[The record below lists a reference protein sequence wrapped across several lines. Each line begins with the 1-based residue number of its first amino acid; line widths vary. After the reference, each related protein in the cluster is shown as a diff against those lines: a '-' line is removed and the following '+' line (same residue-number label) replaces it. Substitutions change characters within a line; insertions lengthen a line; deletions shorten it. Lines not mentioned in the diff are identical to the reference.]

1 MKIDANDKNIR
12 ALLTNTRYRLDYYQR
27 EYSWQTKHVSELIDD
42 LTNKFLEFY
51 KEEHERS
58 EVHNYGHYFLGSI
71 IISHS
76 PEDGQRYIVDGQQ
89 RLTTLT
95 LLLIRLRHLL
105 KDENEK
111 MHITPLIYSQ
121 VFGTKGLNIDVP
133 TRMKVMKSLYDS
145 GALLEENVLEPID
158 QPESIYNI
166 ANRYIDIEN
175 LLSIGKEKLPYFVD
189 WLLERVFLVEITA
202 YADDEAYTI
211 FETMND
217 RGLSLSPADMLRGYL
232 LSNIKDIETRD
243 IASQIW
249 SERVQGLKQFG
260 TEDESDAIKAWL
272 RSQYAEENKDFDR
285 IGSEFHRWVRDKED
299 VLSLNSAENFAG
311 FIQNDFFFYSS
322 WYLHLL
328 NATKELIPDLKCVFY
343 NAQHN
348 FTLQYP
354 VLLAPL
360 CLNDPKDE
368 IKRKIQLVSTYL
380 DIFLFRRI
388 WNSSSIA
395 QRDLT
400 TTMFSLMSD
409 IRGKG
414 VKELSDILYEKL
426 NENPFV
432 LQGSPDQPSLF
443 DDWEM
448 DSEITLFNTYQFRLH
463 SGNSKSVRLIL
474 ARMTDYVEV
483 RSGQPSRYLEYVR
496 TGKNSYEIEH
506 IWSNHHERHHDE
518 FAHRIDFQNYRNC
531 IGGLLLLPK
540 AVNAGIGDKSFAE
553 KLPTYI
559 GQNLLAQS
567 LHETVYEKGKGFSGF
582 QKFIERSQLPFRP
595 HPEFKKDDL
604 DARQALYTKL
614 AEQIWSPER
623 LLEDAS

>member
-1 MKIDANDKNIR
+1 MKEIDGQAKTIQELLANKK
-12 ALLTNTRYRLDYYQR
+12 YSLDYYQR
-27 EYSWQTKHVSELIDD
+27 EYSWQTKHVIELIED
-42 LTNKFLEFY
+42 LVNKFFDSY
-51 KEEHERS
+51 KDEHDRS
-58 EVHNYGHYFLGSI
+58 QVGNYSHYFLGSI
-71 IISHS
+71 IICEKSN
-76 PEDGQRYIVDGQQ
+76 QRFIIDGQQ

-95 LLLIRLRHLL
+95 LLLIRLHRLIEDEDQRSQIALL
-105 KDENEK
+105 IFSLRRGKKSFNLDISDRETIME
-111 MHITPLIYSQ
+111 
-121 VFGTKGLNIDVP
+121 
-133 TRMKVMKSLYDS
+133 SLYS
-145 GALLEENVLEPID
+145 GTFFEPID
-158 QPESIYNI
+158 QLESIRNI
-166 ANRYIDIEN
+166 ADRYIDIEN
-175 LLSIGKEKLPYFVD
+175 QLRIPKKVLPYFVD

-202 YADDEAYTI
+202 YADDDAYTI

-272 RSQYAEENKDFDR
+272 RSQYAEENKEFDR

-299 VLSLNSAENFAG
+299 VLNLKSAENFAD
-311 FIQNDFFFYSS
+311 FIQNDFSFYSH
-322 WYLHLL
+322 WYLHLR
-328 NATKELIPDLKCVFY
+328 NATKELIPGLECVFY
-343 NAQHN
+343 NAQYN

-360 CLNDPKDE
+360 CLNDSEDE
-368 IKRKIQLVSTYL
+368 INLKIQVVSTYL
-380 DIFLFRRI
+380 DILLLRRI

-409 IRGKG
+409 IRGKS
-414 VKELSDILYEKL
+414 VNELRDILYEKL

-463 SGNSKSVRLIL
+463 SGNSKFVRLIL